1 MILTAL
7 ALLIGSTVIGSVG
20 TIALFEF
27 FVRRQESRDRAS
39 GAGLPHSGANISVR

>member
-7 ALLIGSTVIGSVG
+7 VLLIGSTVIGSVG

-27 FVRRQESRDRAS
+27 FVRRQESRDQAS
-39 GAGLPHSGANISVR
+39 EANIPHTGANIGFR

>member
-27 FVRRQESRDRAS
+27 FVRRQEAKDRAT
-39 GAGLPHSGANISVR
+39 GANLPHTGANISVR